1 MMVLHLFSAD
11 RETLTLELQQ
21 KYGRMQGFFRNA
33 PVVIDLAAIA
43 EADEPVDFISLC
55 EQLRNSGLA
64 PVGARN
70 GSPAQ
75 HSAALKA
82 GLGLLAA
89 AKNEPSHEI
98 QPVAA
103 SEPKPQPAPLQEATP
118 EVAPPTEAEPETLA
132 RPTAKIINHPIRSG
146 QRIVAPHGDLV
157 VLGPVNAGAEILAE
171 GSIHVYGALRGRAL
185 AGVRGDTDARIHCM
199 QFAPELV
206 AIAGEYLV
214 NDELLPDQMGKTVS
228 ICLENDKLKIEILG
242 SFVPQG

>member
-1 MMVLHLFSAD
+1 MMVLHVFSAD
-11 RETLTLELQQ
+11 GEVLARELHQ

-33 PVVIDLAAIA
+33 PVVIDLASVA
-43 EADEPVDFISLC
+43 EADAPVDFSRLC
-55 EQLRNSGLA
+55 EDLRGVGLA

-75 HSAALKA
+75 HAAALRA

-89 AKNEPSHEI
+89 AKNEPGHEI
-98 QPVAA
+98 KPVEAEA
-103 SEPKPQPAPLQEATP
+103 VPQPPPAPRKEA
-118 EVAPPTEAEPETLA
+118 APAELEEQRENQRQA
-132 RPTAKIINHPIRSG
+132 VKIINHSIRSG

-157 VLGPVNAGAEILAE
+157 VLGSVNAGSEILAE

-185 AGVRGDTDARIHCM
+185 AGVRGDVEARIHCL

-214 NDELLPDQMGKTVS
+214 NDELVRDQMGKAVT
-228 ICLENDKLKIEILG
+228 ICLEDDKLRIDVLG
-242 SFVPQG
+242 SFVIQG